1 MTMDILSFVADDRNL
16 ITYRPAWN
24 AFTGSVNATILLQQV
39 IFYWQNHGQ
48 KPFYKFKEPCGHK
61 LYRTGDSWTEKLGMT
76 AKEFDTALG
85 KLKAKGFVSS
95 NIDISRVTNYV
106 LHEDVVKQML
116 ESAYAAKNSYTQKGV
131 YVNPDDEQ
139 THTQK
144 GVYENDD
151 CSVINPTNVGLL
163 DDKSSVIN
171 PTNQDLDIQRL
182 TTENYSKTRESALE
196 KKSNVDFENLPAYTP
211 PKPEHQSHRTTWS
224 ESGIESL
231 PTEWIEKAREDHPSL
246 TKEQALQ
253 TFNALDDYYT
263 NERPSERG
271 TDWFKK
277 FKNWVGRDITNNR
290 AKSSPSGFSG
300 QGGAN
305 GHAYAQN
312 ATERQTESP
321 RPSKHLQQHI
331 AFAGLEL
338 YTFNSL
344 LAVDPS
350 VTQKAVRQMATDQ
363 GLDVIKLMVDL
374 TKQAKADAV

>member
-182 TTENYSKTRESALE
+182 TTEITTESYSKKKEEPIFLKNEMVENMQRESPVPPVQQVAIRGRLIPVNDQASIQALAKITPSQQRIYRQLRTWCVDIAHGSEAIVALSADPALE
-196 KKSNVDFENLPAYTP
+196 
-211 PKPEHQSHRTTWS
+211 QRTLLQIQHLNTNGPFIRGMWY
-224 ESGIESL
+224 SL
-231 PTEWIEKAREDHPSL
+231 
-246 TKEQALQ
+246 EQLG
-253 TFNALDDYYT
+253 LV
-263 NERPSERG
+263 
-271 TDWFKK
+271 
-277 FKNWVGRDITNNR
+277 VG
-290 AKSSPSGFSG
+290 S
-300 QGGAN
+300 
-305 GHAYAQN
+305 
-312 ATERQTESP
+312 
-321 RPSKHLQQHI
+321 
-331 AFAGLEL
+331 
-338 YTFNSL
+338 
-344 LAVDPS
+344 AV
-350 VTQKAVRQMATDQ
+350 
-363 GLDVIKLMVDL
+363 
-374 TKQAKADAV
+374 